1 MQKAAASWATGGLEL
16 VRASGGGDA
25 GDVGAGDDGARDGDV
40 DDDGAG
46 DVGDIGLEGLDLE
59 ETRDQHD
66 HAMGPAPQTE
76 ACVIV
81 SPGAGSMQSALPRAA
96 RGSQDMCVGATT
108 T

>member
-46 DVGDIGLEGLDLE
+46 DAGAIGLEGLGLQE
-59 ETRDQHD
+59 RWTISM
-66 HAMGPAPQTE
+66 ALGPAPRQRQ
-76 ACVIV
+76 V
-81 SPGAGSMQSALPRAA
+81 SSQVGAGSMQSALLRAA